1 MADGAP
7 MPLAALWEGWRGK
20 DGDIIRSYTIIT
32 TNAAPKLSPL
42 HDRMP
47 VILPP
52 EDWDEWLGE
61 TPAEPARLQA
71 LLRPFPRKGLAV
83 WPVSARV
90 NRVAEDDAALLER
103 DPLAQP
109 PPELDDPPP
118 W

>member
-1 MADGAP
+1 
-7 MPLAALWEGWRGK
+7 
-20 DGDIIRSYTIIT
+20 
-32 TNAAPKLSPL
+32 L

-61 TPAEPARLQA
+61 TPAEPARLKA
-71 LLRPFPRKGLAV
+71 LLRPFPRAGLAV
-83 WPVSARV
+83 WPVSSRV
-90 NRVAEDDAALLER
+90 NRIVEDDAALLER

-109 PPELDDPPP
+109 PIGLDDPPP

>member
-1 MADGAP
+1 
-7 MPLAALWEGWRGK
+7 
-20 DGDIIRSYTIIT
+20 IIT
-32 TNAAPKLSPL
+32 TNAAPELAPL

-61 TPAEPARLQA
+61 SPAEPVRLEA
-71 LLRPFPRKGLAV
+71 LLRPFPRQGFTV
-83 WPVSARV
+83 WPVSSRV
-90 NRVAEDDAALLER
+90 NRIAENDATLLER

-109 PPELDDPPP
+109 PPGLDDPPP

>member
-1 MADGAP
+1 
-7 MPLAALWEGWRGK
+7 
-20 DGDIIRSYTIIT
+20 
-32 TNAAPKLSPL
+32 
-42 HDRMP
+42 MP

-71 LLRPFPRKGLAV
+71 LLRPFPRAGLAV

-90 NRVAEDDAALLER
+90 NKVAEDDAALLER

-109 PPELDDPPP
+109 PPGLDDPPP